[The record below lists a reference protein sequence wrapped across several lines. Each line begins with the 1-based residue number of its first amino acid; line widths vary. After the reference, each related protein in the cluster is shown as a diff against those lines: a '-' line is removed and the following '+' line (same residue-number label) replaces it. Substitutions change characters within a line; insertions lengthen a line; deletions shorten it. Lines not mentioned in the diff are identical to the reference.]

1 MKAVIYSTRNKR
13 RNTDEAGDIILE
25 VWIEELKICANERGG
40 AFYSPSP
47 RTAINHFG
55 TFNVPEAYA
64 RAVKEYIDT
73 RAAFEESNAKIFP
86 ALKKQLT
93 QYRDKHSRVN

>member
-1 MKAVIYSTRNKR
+1 MKAVIYSTRLKR
-13 RNTDEAGDIILE
+13 RGTDREGDIVLE
-25 VWIEELKICANERGG
+25 IWIEDLRICANERGG

-47 RTAINHFG
+47 RTALNHFG
-55 TFNVPEAYA
+55 TFNVPDTYA
-64 RAVKEYIDT
+64 RAVREYIDK
-73 RAAFEESNAKIFP
+73 RSVFEESNVKIFP